1 MPTELSER
9 PTVATRLRVPGPLD
23 LRRTLSSLHRAPGDP
38 QQRYDGAAVWRASR
52 TTEGPATVR
61 LEPQGAEI
69 AVAAWGAG
77 AACAA
82 EQVAELVGAAQD
94 LADWQP
100 AHPLLRELV
109 RRLPGV
115 RVPRT
120 GLVIDQLVPA
130 VLEQKVTGEEA
141 RRSWRELVMRYGEPA
156 PGPGGL
162 RLPPTAEQWAA
173 LQSWDWHL
181 AGVEQRRALTI
192 RSAVLRAGRLEECTG
207 LAPVDARRR
216 LETLPGIGPW
226 TSAEVAQRALG
237 DADAVSVGDYHLPA
251 LVGWLL
257 AGRRT
262 DDAGMLELL
271 EPERPYRYRAVRLL
285 ELSGL
290 RQPRFG
296 PRMAPRQLRGI

>member
-1 MPTELSER
+1 VPTELSER
-9 PTVATRLRVPGPLD
+9 PTVATRLRVPGSID
-23 LRRTLSSLHRAPGDP
+23 LRRTLSSLHRSPGDP
-38 QQRYDGAAVWRASR
+38 QQRYDGAAIWRASR
-52 TTEGPATVR
+52 TVEGPATLR
-61 LEPQGAEI
+61 LEQRGAEI
-69 AVAAWGAG
+69 AVAAWGPG

-82 EQVAELVGAAQD
+82 DQVAELLGAAQD
-94 LADWQP
+94 LAAWRP
-100 AHPLLRELV
+100 VHPLLRELV
-109 RRLPGV
+109 RRIPGV

-120 GLVIDQLVPA
+120 GLVVDQLVPA
-130 VLEQKVTGEEA
+130 VLEQKVTGDEA
-141 RRSWRELVMRYGEPA
+141 RRSWRELLGRHGEPA

-162 RLPPTAEQWAA
+162 RLPPTPEQWAA

-192 RSAVLRAGRLEECTG
+192 RSAVIRAARLEECAG

-216 LETLPGIGPW
+216 LESLPGIGRW

-290 RQPRFG
+290 RHPRFG